1 MFIERIE
8 VLLSEKGV
16 QKKTFLAELGL
27 SKNSFVNWRDRGT
40 IPSGATL
47 QKIADYFGVSVDYLL
62 GKAGSMESTADVE
75 TAIQRTK
82 LLLKEKGLKQ
92 KYLFEQIGKSPV
104 LFNDWKNGKSKPT
117 DEVLKNIAD
126 VLDTTPEYL
135 LGKTDRKSKPHIS
148 EEYRKLIEEREAH
161 TALVMGFGGD
171 RQIIEVPEG
180 AEEVILATIAA
191 WRKKQA
197 EENKKK

>member
-1 MFIERIE
+1 M
-8 VLLSEKGV
+8 
-16 QKKTFLAELGL
+16 
-27 SKNSFVNWRDRGT
+27 
-40 IPSGATL
+40 
-47 QKIADYFGVSVDYLL
+47 
-62 GKAGSMESTADVE
+62 VE
-75 TAIQRTK
+75 TVIQRTK

-148 EEYRKLIEEREAH
+148 EEYLKLIEEREAH

-180 AEEVILATIAA
+180 AEEVILATIEA
-191 WRKKQA
+191 WCKKQA

>member
-1 MFIERIE
+1 M
-8 VLLSEKGV
+8 
-16 QKKTFLAELGL
+16 
-27 SKNSFVNWRDRGT
+27 
-40 IPSGATL
+40 
-47 QKIADYFGVSVDYLL
+47 
-62 GKAGSMESTADVE
+62 VE
-75 TAIQRTK
+75 TVIQRTK

-180 AEEVILATIAA
+180 AEEVILATIEA

>member
-1 MFIERIE
+1 MFEYEIVIERAK
-8 VLLSEKGV
+8 S
-16 QKKTFLAELGL
+16 
-27 SKNSFVNWRDRGT
+27 
-40 IPSGATL
+40 
-47 QKIADYFGVSVDYLL
+47 
-62 GKAGSMESTADVE
+62 
-75 TAIQRTK
+75 
-82 LLLKEKGLKQ
+82 LLKEKGLKQ

-148 EEYRKLIEEREAH
+148 EEYLKLIEEREAH

-180 AEEVILATIAA
+180 AEEVILATIEA

>member
-1 MFIERIE
+1 M
-8 VLLSEKGV
+8 
-16 QKKTFLAELGL
+16 
-27 SKNSFVNWRDRGT
+27 
-40 IPSGATL
+40 
-47 QKIADYFGVSVDYLL
+47 
-62 GKAGSMESTADVE
+62 VE
-75 TAIQRTK
+75 TVIQRTK

-148 EEYRKLIEEREAH
+148 EEYLKLIEEREAH

-180 AEEVILATIAA
+180 AEEVILATIEA

-197 EENKKK
+197 AENKKK

>member
-1 MFIERIE
+1 M
-8 VLLSEKGV
+8 
-16 QKKTFLAELGL
+16 
-27 SKNSFVNWRDRGT
+27 
-40 IPSGATL
+40 
-47 QKIADYFGVSVDYLL
+47 
-62 GKAGSMESTADVE
+62 VE
-75 TAIQRTK
+75 TVIQRTK

-148 EEYRKLIEEREAH
+148 EEYLKLIEEREAH

-180 AEEVILATIAA
+180 AEEVILATIEA

-197 EENKKK
+197 EESKKK

>member
-1 MFIERIE
+1 MQEKKYDVLISRIKER
-8 VLLSEKGV
+8 LS
-16 QKKTFLAELGL
+16 
-27 SKNSFVNWRDRGT
+27 
-40 IPSGATL
+40 
-47 QKIADYFGVSVDYLL
+47 
-62 GKAGSMESTADVE
+62 
-75 TAIQRTK
+75 
-82 LLLKEKGLKQ
+82 EKGLKQ
-92 KYLFEQIGKSPV
+92 KYLFDQLGTSRMLFQYWKTGVSTPSDDMLGK
-104 LFNDWKNGKSKPT
+104 
-117 DEVLKNIAD
+117 IAD

-180 AEEVILATIAA
+180 AEEVILATIEA

-197 EENKKK
+197 EENNKSKK

>member
-1 MFIERIE
+1 M
-8 VLLSEKGV
+8 
-16 QKKTFLAELGL
+16 
-27 SKNSFVNWRDRGT
+27 
-40 IPSGATL
+40 
-47 QKIADYFGVSVDYLL
+47 
-62 GKAGSMESTADVE
+62 VE
-75 TAIQRTK
+75 TVIQRTK

-148 EEYRKLIEEREAH
+148 EEYLKLIEEREAH

-180 AEEVILATIAA
+180 AEEVILATIEA

-197 EENKKK
+197 EENDKNKNK

>member
-1 MFIERIE
+1 MFW
-8 VLLSEKGV
+8 EKFIRLCNEKNTKPNNV
-16 QKKTFLAELGL
+16 AKALG
-27 SKNSFVNWRDRGT
+27 
-40 IPSGATL
+40 IPSGSVTDWKNGRTPRSTTV
-47 QKIADYFGVSVDYLL
+47 QKLADYFGVTADYLL
-62 GKAGSMESTADVE
+62 GKASSTESTADVE
-75 TAIQRTK
+75 TVIQRTK

-92 KYLFEQIGKSPV
+92 KYLFDQLGTSRMLFQYWKTGVSTPSDDMLGK
-104 LFNDWKNGKSKPT
+104 
-117 DEVLKNIAD
+117 IAD

-148 EEYRKLIEEREAH
+148 EEYLKLIEEREAH

>member
-1 MFIERIE
+1 MFEYEIVI
-8 VLLSEKGV
+8 
-16 QKKTFLAELGL
+16 
-27 SKNSFVNWRDRGT
+27 DRAK
-40 IPSGATL
+40 S
-47 QKIADYFGVSVDYLL
+47 
-62 GKAGSMESTADVE
+62 
-75 TAIQRTK
+75 
-82 LLLKEKGLKQ
+82 LLKEKGLKQ

-148 EEYRKLIEEREAH
+148 GEYLKLIEEREAH

-180 AEEVILATIAA
+180 AEEVILATIEA

>member
-1 MFIERIE
+1 M
-8 VLLSEKGV
+8 
-16 QKKTFLAELGL
+16 
-27 SKNSFVNWRDRGT
+27 
-40 IPSGATL
+40 
-47 QKIADYFGVSVDYLL
+47 
-62 GKAGSMESTADVE
+62 VE
-75 TAIQRTK
+75 TVIQRTK

-135 LGKTDRKSKPHIS
+135 LGKTDRKSTPEYLLGKTDRKSKPHIS
-148 EEYRKLIEEREAH
+148 EEYLKLIEEREAH

-180 AEEVILATIAA
+180 AEEVILATIEA

-197 EENKKK
+197 EENDKNKNK

>member
-1 MFIERIE
+1 M
-8 VLLSEKGV
+8 
-16 QKKTFLAELGL
+16 
-27 SKNSFVNWRDRGT
+27 
-40 IPSGATL
+40 
-47 QKIADYFGVSVDYLL
+47 
-62 GKAGSMESTADVE
+62 VE
-75 TAIQRTK
+75 TVIQRTK

-148 EEYRKLIEEREAH
+148 EEYLKLIEEREAH

-180 AEEVILATIAA
+180 AEEVILATIEA

-197 EENKKK
+197 EENSKNKNK

>member
-1 MFIERIE
+1 M
-8 VLLSEKGV
+8 
-16 QKKTFLAELGL
+16 
-27 SKNSFVNWRDRGT
+27 
-40 IPSGATL
+40 
-47 QKIADYFGVSVDYLL
+47 
-62 GKAGSMESTADVE
+62 VE
-75 TAIQRTK
+75 TVIQRTK

-148 EEYRKLIEEREAH
+148 EEYLKLIEEREAH

-180 AEEVILATIAA
+180 AEEVILATIEA

>member
-1 MFIERIE
+1 M
-8 VLLSEKGV
+8 
-16 QKKTFLAELGL
+16 
-27 SKNSFVNWRDRGT
+27 
-40 IPSGATL
+40 
-47 QKIADYFGVSVDYLL
+47 
-62 GKAGSMESTADVE
+62 VE
-75 TAIQRTK
+75 TVIQRTK

-180 AEEVILATIAA
+180 AEEVILATIEA

-197 EENKKK
+197 EENDKNKNK